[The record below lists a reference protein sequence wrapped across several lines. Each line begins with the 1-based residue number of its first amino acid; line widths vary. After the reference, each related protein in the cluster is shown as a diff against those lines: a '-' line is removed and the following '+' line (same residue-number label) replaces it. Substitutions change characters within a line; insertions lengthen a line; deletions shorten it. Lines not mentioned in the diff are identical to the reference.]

1 MTKNEFIA
9 KLEKKLHLIS
19 EKERTDILT
28 EYSAYIN
35 DKMADG
41 TSEEE
46 AVAGFGDVDELAKEI
61 LEAY

>member
-28 EYSAYIN
+28 EYSAYI
-35 DKMADG
+35 A
-41 TSEEE
+41 
-46 AVAGFGDVDELAKEI
+46 LAMWMN
-61 LEAY
+61 